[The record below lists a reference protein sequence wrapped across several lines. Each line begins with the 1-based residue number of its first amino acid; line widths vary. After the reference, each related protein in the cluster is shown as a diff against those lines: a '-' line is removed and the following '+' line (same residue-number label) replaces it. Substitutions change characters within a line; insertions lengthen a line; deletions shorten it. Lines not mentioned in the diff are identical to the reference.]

1 MNILI
6 LMALA
11 AGAAPD
17 RMAEVDRQQQVI
29 WASSAGPAAQT
40 ARAPALASLRRIG
53 TTNDAAGMQA
63 QALLLK
69 WGSARD
75 AEAAWQWLVTRHR
88 DDKRLAPIVEGW
100 WDGSPLPDP
109 SGQLQRL
116 AAQTLAP
123 EVRASARLMLAR
135 RDLADGRRAQGLAA
149 LRTLSRTAGST
160 TSTMMGAGDP
170 PRLANV
176 ARAMLFQEE
185 ALSPGAP
192 LPAIT
197 APTIDGRTP
206 NPADWR
212 GRQVVVDFWA
222 TWCPPCIAALPRL
235 NAMATANP
243 QLRLVSVSGDDS
255 PKTVQ
260 KWLQRKPHPGVHL
273 WIGPPGRVSSEW
285 LNSAYP
291 FYVVVSRDG
300 RIIGTA
306 TDVASVEK
314 MVARAID

>member
-1 MNILI
+1 MNMLI

-11 AGAAPD
+11 AGTAPD

-40 ARAPALASLRRIG
+40 ARAPALAALRQVG
-53 TTNDAAGMQA
+53 TTDDAAGMRA

-69 WGSARD
+69 WGSDRD
-75 AEAAWQWLVTRHR
+75 AQAAWNWLVTRHR
-88 DDKRLAPIVEGW
+88 DDKRLAPILEGW
-100 WDGSPLPDP
+100 WDGSALPDAT
-109 SGQLQRL
+109 GQLRRL

-123 EVRASARLMLAR
+123 EVRASARLLLAR
-135 RDLADGRRAQGLAA
+135 RDLAEGRRAQGLAA

-160 TSTMMGAGDP
+160 TSTLMGAGDP

-176 ARAMLFQEE
+176 ASAMLFQAE

-197 APTIDGRTP
+197 APTIDGRRP
-206 NPADWR
+206 DPADLH
-212 GRQVVVDFWA
+212 GRPMVLDFWA

-235 NAMATANP
+235 KAMATANP

-273 WIGPPGRVSSEW
+273 WTGPSGRVSSEW

-291 FYVVVSRDG
+291 FYVVVGGDG

-306 TDVASVEK
+306 TDVADVEQ
-314 MVARAID
+314 MVSRAIG